1 MFSFVM
7 IYLKTCFK
15 EKETKETTIWKKKN
29 EQQKIQKIQQKKDE
43 MKERKKERK
52 KEDGAFITCIVF
64 LLQYMKIFLIVEF
77 YSFHSTRVYNISHY
91 HCTISVKYT
100 HE

>member
-1 MFSFVM
+1 
-7 IYLKTCFK
+7 
-15 EKETKETTIWKKKN
+15 
-29 EQQKIQKIQQKKDE
+29 